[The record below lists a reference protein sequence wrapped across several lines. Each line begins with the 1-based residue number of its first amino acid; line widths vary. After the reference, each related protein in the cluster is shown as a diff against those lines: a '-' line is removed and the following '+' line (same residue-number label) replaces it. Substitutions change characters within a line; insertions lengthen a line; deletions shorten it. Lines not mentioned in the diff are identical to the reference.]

1 MLDAN
6 HRDEVGSIDTLER
19 IYDGAVCAG
28 GALSAR
34 PAHEER
40 LHRPLELLAQITTH
54 TPYRAPIA
62 PMRPTGRA
70 GG

>member
-6 HRDEVGSIDTLER
+6 HRHDIGSIDTLER
-19 IYDGAVCAG
+19 IYDAAVCVG

-40 LHRPLELLAQITTH
+40 LQRVGK
-54 TPYRAPIA
+54 AP
-62 PMRPTGRA
+62 PR
-70 GG
+70 